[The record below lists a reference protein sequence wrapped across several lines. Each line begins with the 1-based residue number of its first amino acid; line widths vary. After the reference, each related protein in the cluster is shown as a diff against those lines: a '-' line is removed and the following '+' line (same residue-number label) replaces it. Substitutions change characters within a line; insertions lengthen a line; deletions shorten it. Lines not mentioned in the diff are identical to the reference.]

1 MTQTNIPK
9 KPRIRLS
16 PDARKTMILDQA
28 AKLVASEGVS
38 AVSMERLGK
47 EAGTSKALMY
57 SYYPNVTPLLKELLT
72 REYRHLRK
80 LQFEAAESAD
90 TLEQVVRRVTN
101 VYLSY
106 IKTNGLLIERL
117 AAEPTVA
124 NSGDPT
130 EYNRDSAVLYIAQI
144 FSDNFGIDMDIAQP
158 VVDISYGL
166 PAAAGHYIVHHD
178 TDFQRIEDITVA
190 MILGSLEAVQ
200 KKYHASLKP
209 LRKRKP
215 NERGLTELS

>member
-106 IKTNGLLIERL
+106 IKKNGLLIERL

-130 EYNRDSAVLYIAQI
+130 EYSRDSAVLYIAQI

-178 TDFQRIEDITVA
+178 TDLQRIEDITVA
-190 MILGSLEAVQ
+190 MILGSLEGVQ
-200 KKYHASLKP
+200 KKYQTSLKP
-209 LRKRKP
+209 LVKRKLAK
-215 NERGLTELS
+215 GT

>member
-1 MTQTNIPK
+1 
-9 KPRIRLS
+9 
-16 PDARKTMILDQA
+16 MILDQA
-28 AKLVASEGVS
+28 AKLVASDGVS
-38 AVSMERLGK
+38 SVSMERLAK
-47 EAGTSKALMY
+47 EAGIGKSLVY
-57 SYYPNVTPLLKELLT
+57 NYYPKVTPSLQEKLT

-80 LQFEAAESAD
+80 LQYAAAESAD

-106 IKTNGLLIERL
+106 IKSHGLLIERL

-130 EYNRDSAVLYIAQI
+130 EYSRDSAVLYIAQI
-144 FSDNFGIDMDIAQP
+144 LSDIFGIDKDIALP
-158 VVDISYGL
+158 TVDISYGL

-178 TDFQRIEDITVA
+178 TDLQRIENITVA

-200 KKYHASLKP
+200 KMYQ
-209 LRKRKP
+209 
-215 NERGLTELS
+215 T

>member
-9 KPRIRLS
+9 KSRIRLS
-16 PDARKTMILDQA
+16 PEVRKTMILDQA
-28 AKLVASEGVS
+28 AALVASEGVS

-47 EAGTSKALMY
+47 EAGISKALVY
-57 SYYPNVTPLLKELLT
+57 NYYPNVTPLLKELLT

-106 IKTNGLLIERL
+106 IKTHGLLIERL

-130 EYNRDSAVLYIAQI
+130 EYSRDSAVLYIAQI
-144 FSDNFGIDMDIAQP
+144 FSDNFDIDMDIALP

-178 TDFQRIEDITVA
+178 TDLQRIEDITVA

-215 NERGLTELS
+215 DERGLPELS